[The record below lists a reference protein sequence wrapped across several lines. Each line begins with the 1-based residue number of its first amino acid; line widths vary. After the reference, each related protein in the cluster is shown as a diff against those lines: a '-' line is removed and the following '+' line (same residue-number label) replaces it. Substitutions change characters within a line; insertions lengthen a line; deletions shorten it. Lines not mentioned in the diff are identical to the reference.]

1 MRAKIAEL
9 EAIPRLTVEQ
19 QKLLDKLNA
28 KEAAAEAPKDPDFL
42 EDPKGYVDTNL
53 SKAQAALKKL
63 EDSDKARTQVQAQQ
77 QQFQQLVANVAN
89 SETEFVKSS
98 PDYYEA
104 INHMRAVRSEQLK
117 LIYPQATQQ
126 QILQEIGREEIG
138 TAARVLQAGGNPA
151 EWGYR
156 YAKTLGYVPKA
167 KVAAAAATAATPPPD
182 KDAVRTLGGSGGDT
196 PGHAEDT
203 DAEGMPELQ
212 AALQERFG
220 VRKRK

>member
-1 MRAKIAEL
+1 M
-9 EAIPRLTVEQ
+9 EASPRLTAEQ

-42 EDPKGYVDTNL
+42 EDPKGYVDTKL
-53 SKAQAALKKL
+53 TKAQEALKKL
-63 EDSDKARTQVQAQQ
+63 EDAGKARETQEQQ
-77 QQFQQLVANVAN
+77 RTQFQQLVANVAS
-89 SETEFVKSS
+89 SETEFVKAS

-104 INHMRAVRSEQLK
+104 INHMRAVRTEQLK

-167 KVAAAAATAATPPPD
+167 TAAATSTATAAAPPD
-182 KDAVRTLGGSGGDT
+182 KDAVRTLGGGGGDT
-196 PGHAEDT
+196 PANEEDT
-203 DAEGMPELQ
+203 DGGMPELQ
-212 AALQERFG
+212 TALQERFG